1 MTPKLI
7 YGLVLWAGALAFALL
22 SMLAL
27 TTAMR
32 IGAMVLVL
40 IVLGFAWKWTKR
52 RAARFRESLPF
63 DNVNALPARNY
74 RRPVILVCGDSP
86 NGLFAST
93 TTESM
98 LRITN
103 RGCYVRVPDVERLP
117 DMVAGLLTVRPDW
130 RRQLSIMF
138 IVNPQA
144 HADGA
149 VLAGQVRALCHQL
162 TLARRSSPMLPV
174 VLVSYLQSQGSH
186 GAWFSCEAGRLDMR
200 VRVDGGVAGL
210 EDWQCDAADSLEQQ
224 RRVFTTIQLR
234 SLVSW
239 LGECVLPHVTPQGR
253 QRGQM
258 PCAWVMTMVPAA
270 GATASGNLWEQ
281 WLIDKTG
288 LQDACEPTVAA
299 GHPIPFPDP
308 LLAVLPRHSGDTA
321 IRRASVIAVWMFAAA
336 GAIAL
341 INSAWQNT
349 LLLREI
355 SDDLRRYSSVSAL
368 ADRDTPQ
375 LVLLEESLL
384 ALRRDAQRLDDHYR
398 RGEPLSLALGLYRG
412 ERLRA
417 PLWEAI
423 TGYRAPEVEPVPER
437 SAPVR
442 LNSLSLFMPGRAD
455 FRAQASRVLIEALVD
470 IKVRSGWLIVITGH
484 TDATGGAAQN
494 LSLSRARAE
503 AVRDWMQ
510 RMGGIP
516 DSCFAVQGL
525 GASHPVASNETK
537 QGRAA
542 NRRVD
547 IRLVPEEGACLL
559 PVAAPGRNPES
570 QSATFE
576 K

>member
-1 MTPKLI
+1 
-7 YGLVLWAGALAFALL
+7 
-22 SMLAL
+22 
-27 TTAMR
+27 
-32 IGAMVLVL
+32 
-40 IVLGFAWKWTKR
+40 
-52 RAARFRESLPF
+52 
-63 DNVNALPARNY
+63 
-74 RRPVILVCGDSP
+74 
-86 NGLFAST
+86 
-93 TTESM
+93 
-98 LRITN
+98 
-103 RGCYVRVPDVERLP
+103 
-117 DMVAGLLTVRPDW
+117 
-130 RRQLSIMF
+130 
-138 IVNPQA
+138 
-144 HADGA
+144 
-149 VLAGQVRALCHQL
+149 
-162 TLARRSSPMLPV
+162 
-174 VLVSYLQSQGSH
+174 
-186 GAWFSCEAGRLDMR
+186 
-200 VRVDGGVAGL
+200 
-210 EDWQCDAADSLEQQ
+210 
-224 RRVFTTIQLR
+224 
-234 SLVSW
+234 
-239 LGECVLPHVTPQGR
+239 
-253 QRGQM
+253 
-258 PCAWVMTMVPAA
+258 
-270 GATASGNLWEQ
+270 
-281 WLIDKTG
+281 
-288 LQDACEPTVAA
+288 
-299 GHPIPFPDP
+299 

>member
-40 IVLGFAWKWTKR
+40 IVLGFAWTWTKR

-130 RRQLSIMF
+130 RRQLSVMF

-186 GAWFSCEAGRLDMR
+186 GAWFSCEAGRLDIR

-258 PCAWVMTMVPAA
+258 PCAWAMTMVPAA

-288 LQDACEPTVAA
+288 LQDACEPTVSA